1 MQLPLL
7 LDRSGVDSLT
17 DQIVGQLRR
26 AIAEARLPAGARLP
40 SSRRLAEQLEVA
52 RNTVIRAY
60 ETLMVEGLVESRP
73 SSGIFVAAEP
83 RTEPAR
89 IAPIAF
95 GGGGRGRWSMPLPAA
110 PSPPR
115 RPATAGRGRL
125 SVDFAPG
132 RAHPA
137 LFPLKAW
144 RRLILKQLARGGAAG
159 LAEPVDPAGL
169 PALRSA
175 IAAHL
180 AATRGVVAD
189 PGRILVTSGVQEGIG
204 LAAHL
209 FLHRGA
215 TAVIEDP
222 CANGAALA
230 FEATGAEVVG
240 VAVDEGGLVP
250 DGLPQRPAALLYLT
264 PSHQFPTGHVLSPA
278 RRDSIA
284 AWARRCG
291 CYIVEDDSDGE
302 FRYEGS
308 PLKAIA
314 ATAPDCAIH
323 LGTFSRTLGAGVGL
337 GYMVVPD
344 RLVDAAIAAKGLLG
358 GGGGWL
364 GQAALADMMQA
375 PSYATHVARVRAH
388 ITGRTGTVCWR
399 PCGAISA
406 RSA

>member
-26 AIAEARLPAGARLP
+26 AIAEARLPGGARLP
-40 SSRRLAEQLEVA
+40 SSRRLAEQLDVA

-60 ETLMVEGLVESRP
+60 ETLMVEGLVELRP
-73 SSGIFVAAEP
+73 SSGIFVASDRP
-83 RTEPAR
+83 TEPVR
-89 IAPIAF
+89 IAPAAF
-95 GGGGRGRWSMPLPAA
+95 GGGGRSRWSMPLPAA
-110 PSPPR
+110 PPPPR
-115 RPATAGRGRL
+115 RPAAAGRSRP

-144 RRLILKQLARGGAAG
+144 RRLVLKQLARGGATG
-159 LAEPVDPAGL
+159 LADPVDPAGL

-180 AATRGVVAD
+180 AATRSIVAD
-189 PGRILVTSGVQEGIG
+189 PGQILVTSCVQEGVG

-215 TAVIEDP
+215 TAVVEDP
-222 CANGAALA
+222 CANGAALS

-240 VAVDEGGLVP
+240 VPVDEDGLVP

-278 RRDSIA
+278 RRTPSPPGRA
-284 AWARRCG
+284 AAAATSWRTIRMASSVMKARR
-291 CYIVEDDSDGE
+291 
-302 FRYEGS
+302 
-308 PLKAIA
+308 
-314 ATAPDCAIH
+314 
-323 LGTFSRTLGAGVGL
+323 
-337 GYMVVPD
+337 
-344 RLVDAAIAAKGLLG
+344 
-358 GGGGWL
+358 
-364 GQAALADMMQA
+364 
-375 PSYATHVARVRAH
+375 
-388 ITGRTGTVCWR
+388 
-399 PCGAISA
+399 
-406 RSA
+406 